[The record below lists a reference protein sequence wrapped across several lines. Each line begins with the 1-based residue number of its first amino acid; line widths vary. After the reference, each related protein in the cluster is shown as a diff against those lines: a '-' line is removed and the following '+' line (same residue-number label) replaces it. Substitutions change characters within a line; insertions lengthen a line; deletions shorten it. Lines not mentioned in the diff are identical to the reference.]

1 MEIPLVRMVVMM
13 IIIIKKSSSSD
24 NKNTPQVGDFY
35 RGRNR
40 KYYVLQSDGSFKK
53 THSEPKEE
61 TSLRE
66 DFDVVIDGMSNNN
79 NNNLNQDNGGGEEEN
94 NNIDGKEISS
104 LSVSG
109 SSENNNTRGSG
120 FSNNINPSNTIA
132 YNTKVD

>member
-1 MEIPLVRMVVMM
+1 
-13 IIIIKKSSSSD
+13 
-24 NKNTPQVGDFY
+24 
-35 RGRNR
+35 
-40 KYYVLQSDGSFKK
+40 
-53 THSEPKEE
+53 
-61 TSLRE
+61 
-66 DFDVVIDGMSNNN
+66 MSNNN

-132 YNTKVD
+132 YNTSGLEGGDRFTYIDMTSQGGTENIDAQNGESGFQFDDSILNGDAGRGPGYEIFLSGAVV